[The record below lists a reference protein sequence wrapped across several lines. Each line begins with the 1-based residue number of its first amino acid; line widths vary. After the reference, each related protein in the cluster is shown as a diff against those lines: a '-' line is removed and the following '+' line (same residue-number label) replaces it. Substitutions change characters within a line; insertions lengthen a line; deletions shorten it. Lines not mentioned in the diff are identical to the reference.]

1 MPRTARCTTAR
12 HAVATGSKNP
22 LVDPR
27 AGAPVASG
35 AMISTTRTPGAL
47 TVGPLRP
54 VILKLAAPAVAMM
67 ACHFCFNLIDAIWVG
82 RLIGPAALAAVSTA
96 GFYVWVLLSLGE
108 MVEVGLIAVAA
119 RRHGEG
125 LPDAAAR
132 AAGAAVWYALAA
144 GTVVSLLGF
153 ALTDALFHLM
163 GVPPEVTTL
172 GRAYLDT
179 WLLGG
184 PLVFGFFA
192 IEATFR
198 ASGDTRTPFLLLMA
212 SVVLSVGLDPL
223 LISGVGPFPRL
234 GVEGAALASVMVRG
248 GGFLIGIGIAWKRG
262 LIRLDAPDWRAVPTI
277 VRVGA
282 PLSLAGVL
290 LSAIYMWLTRFTSR
304 FGTPALAALGVGH
317 KVEGLGFIA
326 ISGFALAAS
335 ALVGQNLGAR
345 QEARAREAVRLTV
358 GYCLVVT
365 VTTAVAFLLIPGRLV
380 ALFTHDAQVIKDG
393 VLYLRVIS
401 FAQIGQS
408 FELILEGAL
417 AGAGYT
423 FWPQIVSTSL
433 TAMRIPLGA
442 WWSRGIGLLGI
453 WLALSVTAISRGIAM
468 IVFWKAGRWHAV
480 RV

>member
-12 HAVATGSKNP
+12 HAVAAGAKNS

-67 ACHFCFNLIDAIWVG
+67 ACHFCFNLIDAMWVG
-82 RLIGPAALAAVSTA
+82 HLIGPAALAAVSTA

-144 GTVVSLLGF
+144 GTLVSLLGVG
-153 ALTDALFHLM
+153 LTDALFRLM
-163 GVPPEVTTL
+163 GVPREVATL

-248 GGFLIGIGIAWKRG
+248 GGFLIGIGIAWRRG
-262 LIRLDAPDWRAVPTI
+262 LIRLDAPDWRALPT
-277 VRVGA
+277 VFRVGA

-290 LSAIYMWLTRFTSR
+290 LSVVYMWLTRYTSR
-304 FGTPALAALGVGH
+304 FGTA
-317 KVEGLGFIA
+317 
-326 ISGFALAAS
+326 ALAAS
-335 ALVGQNLGAR
+335 ALVGQNLGAQ
-345 QEARAREAVRLTV
+345 QEARARQAVRMTV
-358 GYCLVVT
+358 GYCLVATT
-365 VTTAVAFLLIPGRLV
+365 VTAVAFLTIPETLV
-380 ALFTHDAQVIKDG
+380 ALFTPDPAVIADG
-393 VLYLRVIS
+393 SLYLRVIA
-401 FAQIGQS
+401 FAQIGQT
-408 FELILEGAL
+408 FEIILEGAL

-423 FWPQIVSTSL
+423 LWPQVASTTL
-433 TAMRIPLGA
+433 TLLRVPLAA
-442 WWSRGIGLLGI
+442 WWSSAIGLVGI
-453 WLALSVTAISRGIAM
+453 WLALCVTAVARGIVMAM
-468 IVFWKAGRWHAV
+468 FWLSGAWRRATV
-480 RV
+480 

>member
-1 MPRTARCTTAR
+1 M
-12 HAVATGSKNP
+12 
-22 LVDPR
+22 
-27 AGAPVASG
+27 
-35 AMISTTRTPGAL
+35 MSTTRPPGAL

-82 RLIGPAALAAVSTA
+82 HLIGPAALAAVSTA

-132 AAGAAVWYALAA
+132 AAGAAVLYALAA

-153 ALTDALFHLM
+153 VLTDTLFQVM
-163 GVPPEVTTL
+163 RVPREVATL
-172 GRAYLDT
+172 GRAYLET

-223 LISGVGPFPRL
+223 LISGVGPFPTL

-248 GGFLIGIGIAWKRG
+248 GGFLIGIAIAWRRG
-262 LIRLDAPDWRAVPTI
+262 LIRLDAPDWRAVPT
-277 VRVGA
+277 VLRVGA
-282 PLSLAGVL
+282 PLSVAGVL
-290 LSAIYMWLTRFTSR
+290 LSVVYMWLTRYTSA
-304 FGTPALAALGVGH
+304 FGTAALAALGVGH

-326 ISGFALAAS
+326 ISGFALSAS
-335 ALVGQNLGAR
+335 ALVGQNLGAQ
-345 QEARAREAVRLTV
+345 QEARARQAVRLTV
-358 GYCLVVT
+358 SYCLVVT
-365 VTTAVAFLLIPGRLV
+365 VTTAIAFLLVPGQLV
-380 ALFTHDAQVIKDG
+380 ALFTRDRQVITDG
-393 VLYLRVIS
+393 VLYLRVIA

-423 FWPQIVSTSL
+423 FWPQVASTTL
-433 TAMRIPLGA
+433 TLLRVPLAA
-442 WWSRGIGLLGI
+442 WWSGAIGLLGI
-453 WLALSVTAISRGIAM
+453 WLALSVTAIARGIVMVLFWLGGAWRRA
-468 IVFWKAGRWHAV
+468 IV
-480 RV
+480 

>member
-1 MPRTARCTTAR
+1 
-12 HAVATGSKNP
+12 
-22 LVDPR
+22 
-27 AGAPVASG
+27 
-35 AMISTTRTPGAL
+35 
-47 TVGPLRP
+47 
-54 VILKLAAPAVAMM
+54 MM
-67 ACHFCFNLIDAIWVG
+67 ACHFSFNLIDSIWVG
-82 RLIGPAALAAVSTA
+82 RLIGPAALASVSTA
-96 GFYVWVLLSLGE
+96 GFYIWVALSLGE
-108 MVEVGLIAVAA
+108 MVEIGLIAVAA

-125 LPDAAAR
+125 HPERAARVAAA
-132 AAGAAVWYALAA
+132 AVVYALLAGMGVSIVGWSVA
-144 GTVVSLLGF
+144 GTMFRVMKVS
-153 ALTDALFHLM
+153 
-163 GVPPEVTTL
+163 PEVATL
-172 GRAYLDT
+172 GHAYLST
-179 WLLGG
+179 WLLGA

-198 ASGDTRTPFLLLMA
+198 ASGDTRTPFLMLA
-212 SVVLSVGLDPL
+212 GSVGVSITLDPL
-223 LISGVGPFPRL
+223 LIAGVGPFPRL

-248 GGFLIGIGIAWKRG
+248 GGFLLGLVIALRRG
-262 LIRLDAPDWRAVPTI
+262 LVRVAAPDWRAIPTI
-277 VRVGA
+277 IRIGA

-290 LSAIYMWLTRFTSR
+290 LSIIYMWLTRFTSR

-317 KVEGLGFIA
+317 KMEGLGFIA